1 MLFNFLSVGC
11 GTSLAVA
18 EWLQTCVFPMS
29 RLNVTAE
36 EAYTVVRLST
46 LDMLSTGVTTVVDWS
61 HAFSHDFARGNVQA
75 LLDSGL
81 RFAFAYCGCV
91 ERVEDMRAMKRDMI
105 DPNPRASL
113 QIGGVQPTMAEEV
126 LHTLR
131 RMAELAGEMHVTL
144 HVHLLEAEFNRQEE
158 PLRALDLGGV
168 LGPR

>member
-1 MLFNFLSVGC
+1 
-11 GTSLAVA
+11 
-18 EWLQTCVFPMS
+18 MS